1 MPVQPGGQ
9 IPQRLPALVHAGHIV
24 SSPRATPFPAP
35 YRNGTSGAPGSVT
48 PAHPAPRKDSGMQDA
63 WRAYLELAMGLT
75 EAPRKKAQ
83 DAVKRVVG
91 QGGATAAQL
100 QSLAEELVSTG
111 LANREA
117 LTKLVRFEV
126 DRALGAVGLA
136 TADEVAELTRRV
148 HDLERQLRE
157 AKATGAPEA
166 GAPHATEA
174 AAETAGAGEVTPSGA
189 FTGGR
194 PTTPAAGQEATPSAE
209 APVSAPP
216 VPARTKAVAKKAVAK
231 KAIAK
236 KPAATVARTPA
247 EESPATPTRPVRK
260 AAGRKDSGG
269 TDS

>member
-1 MPVQPGGQ
+1 
-9 IPQRLPALVHAGHIV
+9 
-24 SSPRATPFPAP
+24 
-35 YRNGTSGAPGSVT
+35 
-48 PAHPAPRKDSGMQDA
+48 MQDA

-174 AAETAGAGEVTPSGA
+174 AAPRAAHDLGPAAETAGAGEVTPSGA

-269 TDS
+269 TGS

>member
-1 MPVQPGGQ
+1 
-9 IPQRLPALVHAGHIV
+9 
-24 SSPRATPFPAP
+24 
-35 YRNGTSGAPGSVT
+35 
-48 PAHPAPRKDSGMQDA
+48 MQDA

-166 GAPHATEA
+166 AAPRAA
-174 AAETAGAGEVTPSGA
+174 DGLGPAAETAGAGEVTPSGEPTA
-189 FTGGR
+189 EQPTRPAGEQ
-194 PTTPAAGQEATPSAE
+194 PTTPAAE

-216 VPARTKAVAKKAVAK
+216 VPARTKAIAKKAVAK

-247 EESPATPTRPVRK
+247 EESPASPTRPVKK

-269 TDS
+269 TGS